1 MLSPSS
7 IADRFWDYPND
18 GIVELREELERIL
31 KLDGKYSDLVLLEKV
46 EELLPQVRRVLSR
59 KIESCDQKGV
69 TPNFRFSDFSEN
81 RLVGC
86 VISEKEETVKN
97 KLVHRKG
104 FYQLINQLEWKAFE
118 NLSLYVMRLYRF
130 RKYNVGKRT
139 KDGGLDFFG
148 FYEPWTEEKYTGFF
162 SRMNI
167 RIFGQAKHRNKQT
180 ISEGEIRKF
189 YTFYRDFLAEKG
201 RAYAFVSSKSQWFV
215 KTKGPLVPMFFTNS
229 DFSKDAAMYADEKGI
244 VFRDGEQIVEDII
257 RLSKGEPWFSVKE
270 GKIEFKPTELKRFL
284 DEFSVEKQELNP

>member
-1 MLSPSS
+1 
-7 IADRFWDYPND
+7 
-18 GIVELREELERIL
+18 
-31 KLDGKYSDLVLLEKV
+31 
-46 EELLPQVRRVLSR
+46 
-59 KIESCDQKGV
+59 
-69 TPNFRFSDFSEN
+69 
-81 RLVGC
+81 
-86 VISEKEETVKN
+86 
-97 KLVHRKG
+97 
-104 FYQLINQLEWKAFE
+104 
-118 NLSLYVMRLYRF
+118 
-130 RKYNVGKRT
+130 
-139 KDGGLDFFG
+139 
-148 FYEPWTEEKYTGFF
+148 
-162 SRMNI
+162 MNI